1 MPFMNL
7 ESIENDKF
15 TTLEIMDHLGN
26 MKKLIEKKLK
36 IIDEKE

>member
-1 MPFMNL
+1 MNL

-15 TTLEIMDHLGN
+15 TTLEILTHLGN

-36 IIDEKE
+36 NTEEKE